1 MTSALILAAGLGTR
15 LAPFTTSRPKVLVE
29 VGGRPILGRLIAAC
43 AEAGLTDALVV
54 TGHLSERIA
63 DWLGRNAQPIPVR
76 TVYNAA
82 FDSLGN
88 AWSVAVAK
96 EALRGRDFVKLDGD
110 LVLEASILAD
120 LNRYPGSALALDTR
134 ADLDQ
139 EAMKARAAS
148 GRITALGKW
157 IPVSEAAGESI
168 GVERICAADAPAV
181 FEALEA
187 IVKTKPNAYYED
199 AYHQLIEA
207 GRLALAA
214 HDIGDRLWTEIDS
227 PADLGRA
234 RALFEGD

>member
-15 LAPFTTSRPKVLVE
+15 LAPFTNARPKALVE
-29 VGGRPILGRLIAAC
+29 VGGWPILGRLVAAC

-63 DWLGRNAQPIPVR
+63 DWLARNAQPIPVR

-82 FDSLGN
+82 FDSMGN

-96 EALRGRDFVKLDGD
+96 DALSGRDFVKLDGD
-110 LVLEASILAD
+110 LVLEASIIAG
-120 LNRYPGSALALDTR
+120 LNQHAGSALALDTR
-134 ADLDQ
+134 ADLDG
-139 EAMKARAAS
+139 EAMKASATG

-157 IPVSEAAGESI
+157 IALADAAGESI

-181 FEALEA
+181 FDALET
-187 IVKTKPNAYYED
+187 IVKTQPNAYYED
-199 AYHQLIEA
+199 AYHQLIQN
-207 GRLALAA
+207 GRLELAA
-214 HDIGDRLWTEIDS
+214 HDIGDGLWTEIDS

-234 RALFEGD
+234 RALFEHD